1 MRERSTEAEMARGM
15 EPVAVEKADRDVVIR
30 HFVDGH
36 GRNFPRSRDR
46 MVAGCEE
53 MIAAM
58 MQDAVDGDEL
68 WICRSRHVGM
78 LAGHEGLG
86 IVREG
91 SIVEYRKIVQY

>member
-1 MRERSTEAEMARGM
+1 
-15 EPVAVEKADRDVVIR
+15 
-30 HFVDGH
+30 
-36 GRNFPRSRDR
+36 
-46 MVAGCEE
+46 
-53 MIAAM
+53 MIARCDETIAEM